1 MGLYNEAVKEALA
14 NNSIEIAEEYANKP
28 ESEEN
33 KKKLWLE
40 IVKHLFQH
48 NKKIKDIIELT
59 NNNQVL
65 KIQDILPH
73 FNGNYNINDFKDQL
87 CKSLDEY
94 DTAIEILE
102 SDMKGYSYN
111 VES

>member
-1 MGLYNEAVKEALA
+1 MFDLDFALRMFKKYKIMKGQIKVYGMMGLYNEAVKEALA
-14 NNSIEIAEEYANKP
+14 NNNIETAEEYANKP

-40 IVKHLFQH
+40 IVKHLFQN

-59 NNNQVL
+59 NNNKVL

-73 FNGNYNINDFKDQL
+73 FNGNYNINDFKD
-87 CKSLDEY
+87 
-94 DTAIEILE
+94 
-102 SDMKGYSYN
+102 
-111 VES
+111 